1 MVGAVPQA
9 TPLQKHRF
17 EVIKEYG
24 GCVPCLLMGH
34 TDVHATIEHV
44 TESGRRIGKG
54 NEQHDHTVGL
64 CGYHH
69 FGHCWPGITRH
80 RMTEMVG
87 PSLAYGRKSFEEH
100 FGPEETLVQ
109 LQDLIVHT
117 YDETPWE
124 SYTMPAHVVAE
135 VRELWIE
142 QNREEQA

>member
-34 TDVHATIEHV
+34 KDVHATIEHV

-54 NEQHDHTVGL
+54 NEQHDNTVGF

-69 FGHCWPGITRH
+69 FGHCWHGLTKRLMIK
-80 RMTEMVG
+80 MVG
-87 PSLAYGRKSFEEH
+87 PSLAHGRKSFEEH

-124 SYTMPAHVVAE
+124 SYNMPKHVVAE